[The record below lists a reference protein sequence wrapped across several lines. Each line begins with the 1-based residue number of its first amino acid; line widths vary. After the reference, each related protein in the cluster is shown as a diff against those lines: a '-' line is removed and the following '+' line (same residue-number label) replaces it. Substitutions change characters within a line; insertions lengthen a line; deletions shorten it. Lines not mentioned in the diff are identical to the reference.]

1 MATRLDKIMEP
12 ILKEKCDE
20 AYKAGYKKGFEAG
33 GKNMSLAYENEINS
47 LKRELGRKRFLLKDN
62 GEIIPLDHRW
72 IPVTERL
79 PEPWKWILCYCEA
92 GNIEMLRHDD
102 FMDEWGS
109 VNINRAYKKD
119 YVTHWMPLPEP
130 PKGE

>member
-1 MATRLDKIMEP
+1 MAFGLLLNLSSERVVAMDNTREKLID
-12 ILKEKCDE
+12 ILS
-20 AYKAGYKKGFEAG
+20 KAHESYYSKFDPSKTYMDVMADH
-33 GKNMSLAYENEINS
+33 LIA
-47 LKRELGRKRFLLKDN
+47 N
-62 GEIIPLDHRW
+62 GVVISNLETTTKW

-79 PEPWKWILCYCEA
+79 PEPWKWILGYCEA
-92 GNIEMLRHDD
+92 GYIEMLRYDD

-130 PKGE
+130 LKGE